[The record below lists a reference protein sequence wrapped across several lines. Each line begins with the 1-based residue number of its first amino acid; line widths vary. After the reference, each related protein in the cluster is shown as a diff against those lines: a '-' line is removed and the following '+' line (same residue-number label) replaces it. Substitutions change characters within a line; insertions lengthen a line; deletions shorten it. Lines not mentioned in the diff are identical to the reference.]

1 MANCGRDR
9 SSPIPNKKISFN
21 LCTRILSSPVSM
33 VKICEV
39 ESTNDRH
46 ILGARNDDI
55 FWPRGR
61 IDCRRSNSIGV
72 LLLHAFPP
80 LAGAWDPH
88 ARYAPLLS
96 NLGNRTSKFKE
107 LYRNMAAGGT
117 NHQYNL
123 LIAAT
128 GMPAGDDRGSRSKDP
143 APSSSCT
150 REPLNTSRN

>member
-1 MANCGRDR
+1 
-9 SSPIPNKKISFN
+9 
-21 LCTRILSSPVSM
+21 M

-80 LAGAWDPH
+80 LAAAWDPH
-88 ARYAPLLS
+88 ARYAQLLS
-96 NLGNRTSKFKE
+96 NLGDRTSKFKK
-107 LYRNMAAGGT
+107 LYRNMAAGEA
-117 NHQYNL
+117 NRQYNL

-128 GMPAGDDRGSRSKDP
+128 GAPGAPAVDDWNSRSKDP
-143 APSSSCT
+143 LD
-150 REPLNTSRN
+150 PLKRHLRTPTNIA